1 MPTAS
6 SVCEHQINSD
16 MPTVCNGRLLDA
28 PQMALRPS
36 SDLDLDPVV
45 RDLDPTAV
53 RDLLHCSVYDPE
65 LSVLENPEYFHANSE
80 LFAAHQLLLQRYG
93 RMFFKN

>member
-1 MPTAS
+1 MHKRLDRRSAVNAC
-6 SVCEHQINSD
+6 SV
-16 MPTVCNGRLLDA
+16 VC
-28 PQMALRPS
+28 
-36 SDLDLDPVV
+36 DLDPA
-45 RDLDPTAV
+45 AV

-93 RMFFKN
+93 RAFFKN